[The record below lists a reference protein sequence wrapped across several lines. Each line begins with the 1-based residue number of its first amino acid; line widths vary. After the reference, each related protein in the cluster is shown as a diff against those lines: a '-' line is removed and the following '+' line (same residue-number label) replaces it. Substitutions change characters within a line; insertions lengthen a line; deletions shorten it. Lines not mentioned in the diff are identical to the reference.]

1 MNSILFDS
9 TKAMGWDVE
18 ASDYNLI
25 NSKEE
30 IIATE
35 PLTAMIVILVVAVVA
50 LIIGSRGLANRQF

>member
-1 MNSILFDS
+1 
-9 TKAMGWDVE
+9 MGWDVA

-35 PLTAMIVILVVAVVA
+35 PLTAMIVILTVAVVA